1 MLNGK
6 NIVLRSLQKKDLNFL
21 ADIENNQENWE
32 FGSERKIFS
41 KDELLFYIKN
51 AKIDIQVAKQ
61 YRFAIEFRGAVIGFV
76 DIFDYN
82 NNSAGIGIII
92 VKEYRGKGF
101 AKESLNLITDYAFTI
116 LKLNYLYA
124 RIKRSNLLSINLF
137 SSCGFAFQKE
147 ESGLQ
152 YFIKLAQK

>member
-32 FGSERKIFS
+32 FGSERKIFT

-61 YRFAIEFRGAVIGFV
+61 YRFAIELSGDVIGFV

-92 VKEYRGKGF
+92 VKEYRGRGF
-101 AKESLNLITDYAFTI
+101 AKESLNLITDYAFTK

>member
-32 FGSERKIFS
+32 FGSERKIFT
-41 KDELLFYIKN
+41 KEELLFYIKN

-61 YRFAIEFRGAVIGFV
+61 YRFAIELSGDVIGFV

-101 AKESLNLITDYAFTI
+101 AKESLNLITDYAFTR